1 MKNEPSAEKEFI
13 PIVKKEDSVEKDA
26 DPIEKE
32 GSVGKD

>member
-1 MKNEPSAEKEFI
+1 MDSVI
-13 PIVKKEDSVEKDA
+13 GSIVKKEDSVEKDA